1 MVGAL
6 SAINAI
12 AGANASDLPILVVC
26 GAPNSNEKRIV
37 HHSLGDGDITHGMSC
52 FRSVTAGCFDIQDV
66 SKAQSK
72 YFRN

>member
-37 HHSLGDGDITHGMSC
+37 HHSLGDGDITHGM
-52 FRSVTAGCFDIQDV
+52 RSFESVASACFDVRDI
-66 SKAQSK
+66 SKAQSR
-72 YFRN
+72 FT